1 MATIVA
7 THERAAAAERILRAA
22 IALFRVRGYHG
33 SSMRTLARGLRM
45 EAASLYYHFGSK
57 QEILFAILDRTLD
70 DLHRGGDVVF
80 GPRPTRPRSDR
91 RPLCRDDLAQC
102 QALPEGVPVMTTD
115 RPFTDKLEA
124 PDVPKMPDEYQ
135 ALLKRVLRIQADCE
149 IGGPHLYVN
158 QWLLTAPSADDQWM
172 LAKVAGE
179 EIDHFRKINRLLNDL
194 GEDASEL
201 MYIEKSRRDLEAF
214 RQAMPTWADVAAFG
228 FLIDRVGQYQLEEFV
243 GGSYAPLD
251 RALPRIIQ
259 EEKTHVGYG
268 LVKLR
273 DMVRTEEG
281 KALAQAAVDRWYPR
295 GLDMFGRSNSTRA
308 ARYQYWGLKRRS
320 NEAARTEYMA
330 EVALQIEGLGLRV
343 PDATSGRHF
352 R

>member
-1 MATIVA
+1 
-7 THERAAAAERILRAA
+7 
-22 IALFRVRGYHG
+22 
-33 SSMRTLARGLRM
+33 
-45 EAASLYYHFGSK
+45 
-57 QEILFAILDRTLD
+57 
-70 DLHRGGDVVF
+70 
-80 GPRPTRPRSDR
+80 
-91 RPLCRDDLAQC
+91 
-102 QALPEGVPVMTTD
+102 MTED
-115 RPFTDKLEA
+115 RPFRDKVEA
-124 PDVPKMPDEYQ
+124 PEASKMPAEYQ
-135 ALLKRVLRIQADCE
+135 SLLKRVLRIQADCE
-149 IGGPHLYVN
+149 IGGPHLYVSE
-158 QWLLTAPSADDQWM
+158 WLLAAPSADDQWM

-243 GGSYAPLD
+243 GCSYAPLD

-259 EEKTHVGYG
+259 EERTHVGYG

-273 DMVRTEEG
+273 DMMRTEEG

-320 NEAARTEYMA
+320 NEAARTEYVA
-330 EVALQIEGLGLRV
+330 EVAVQIEALGLRV